1 MPPWTGSRRKI
12 ARGNT
17 GSTET
22 VNAMT
27 QLAYE
32 GSIDPVVIKAAQD
45 AIRLVPERNDYAT
58 FQAVLDDVRRR
69 MRYTADPIDAEVVKH
84 PRVAIQGSDD
94 SPNGREPMDCDD
106 VSTLTAAMLG
116 ALGYQTRFATVAADA
131 SRPKEWS
138 HVYLVARTT
147 AGAWVPMDPIM
158 RGWPI
163 GKEVPEAHLTAP
175 RVYHGGNM
183 RGIGVDPFSAA
194 QNAAFAANYTALTT
208 ASEAQRA
215 ALMAK
220 PAPAETSWWRQ
231 GLDYVGKEGPS
242 LAKAYLES
250 RRKPAPVIN
259 KTVIR
264 GPQGGSSP
272 GFFSNPDGSTNWT
285 NVAIVGGGAAV
296 VLFLVMR
303 KR

>member
-116 ALGYQTRFATVAADA
+116 ALGYQTRFVTVAADA

-175 RVYHGGNM
+175 RVYHGGSQM
-183 RGIGVDPFSAA
+183 RGYGMGADD
-194 QNAAFAANYTALTT
+194 LTT
-208 ASEAQRA
+208 LRMNAIA
-215 ALMAK
+215 AGGLPRDTAFPVAAG
-220 PAPAETSWWRQ
+220 PAPTGETSWWRQ
-231 GLDYVGKEGPS
+231 GLDYVSKEGPS
-242 LAKAYLES
+242 LAKAYLEA
-250 RRKPAPVIN
+250 RRKPAPIIN

-264 GPQGGSSP
+264 GPQGGGSP